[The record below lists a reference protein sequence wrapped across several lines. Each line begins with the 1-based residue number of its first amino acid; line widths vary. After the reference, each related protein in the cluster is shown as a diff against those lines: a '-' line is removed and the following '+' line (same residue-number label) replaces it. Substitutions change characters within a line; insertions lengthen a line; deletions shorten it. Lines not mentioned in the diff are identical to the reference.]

1 MTGQRLTAAIALV
14 AAAGI
19 TVRIVG
25 GADYPLVP
33 PELLIVLTAAAICLR
48 WRRWGALPAG
58 AGAGRR
64 DGIPRELTTVVVQKS
79 AGGIAARRFIGGA
92 K

>member
-33 PELLIVLTAAAICLR
+33 PELLIVLTAAAIC
-48 WRRWGALPAG
+48 
-58 AGAGRR
+58 
-64 DGIPRELTTVVVQKS
+64 
-79 AGGIAARRFIGGA
+79 
-92 K
+92 